1 LRIFME
7 KTRRNDPCPCG
18 SGKRFKQCCGALAG
32 ERAGSPVPAGANPS
46 PRFDEALALH
56 KAGRLAE
63 AEALYREVL
72 ASEPGHAEALHFL
85 GLAAYQKGRSEE
97 AAELIGRAIALA
109 ATSQMHTN
117 RGAALQSLG
126 RTDEAI
132 ASYRQAVALDPGF
145 ADPHYNLGLLY
156 HSLGRHDEAAACFEK
171 VLALSSG
178 HADAF
183 NNLGAA
189 LRDMGRPEDAIAC
202 YRRAVAIDPGLAGAW
217 NNLGVAQRDLG
228 RVDEAVE
235 SYRRALA
242 LDAAGPSA
250 HMNFVNLGNALGDQG
265 RVAEAAECFRRA
277 LALRPDDAEGYS
289 SYLFVMAYQ
298 CALAPAA
305 YLELARGWERSC
317 VGEAERREAAG
328 RVFARGPLAG
338 RRLRV
343 GYVSGDYRRHAVGHF
358 LKTIFALHDR
368 SRVEVF
374 AYSTSGQRDEVT
386 DEYLAVTDH
395 WASLVGIGDAQ
406 AAERIRADGID
417 VLVDVSGH
425 TAHNRLGIFARRAA
439 PVQVHY
445 LGFCASTGLSEMD
458 YWMGDA
464 ILTPPEAQA
473 HFSERLWRLP
483 RIWVAYDGSGAA
495 PEPAWRPDPGG
506 HVWVG
511 SFNNLAKINE
521 ATLALWAKVL
531 LALPEGRLLLKTKDL
546 ADPGNRRRV
555 LEFLAA
561 RGVPSGRVDLRDS
574 SATPDWPSHMAY
586 YNRLDVALDPVG
598 GVGGGTTTC
607 DALWMALPLVTLEG
621 DRMASRMTASM
632 LHAIGH
638 PEWIARSEEEY
649 VRKAVGLARDAR
661 GREALRSRLR
671 AEVARS
677 PMCDRAGLT
686 RSLEDAYLGMYGRS
700 LPGGR

>member
-1 LRIFME
+1 MQQ
-7 KTRRNDPCPCG
+7 TRGNDPCPCG
-18 SGKRFKQCCGALAG
+18 SGRRFGQCCGAAPADAPPR
-32 ERAGSPVPAGANPS
+32 ERAATVPAGAA
-46 PRFDEALALH
+46 FQEALALH
-56 KAGRLAE
+56 QAGRLAE
-63 AEALYREVL
+63 AEDLYRRVL
-72 ASEPGHAEALHFL
+72 ASEPGHAGALHL
-85 GLAAYQKGRSEE
+85 SGLIALDAGRGEE
-97 AAELIGRAIALA
+97 AAELLGRAIARGPTA
-109 ATSQMHTN
+109 ALCTAL
-117 RGAALQSLG
+117 GAALQSLG

-132 ASYRQAVALDPGF
+132 ASYRQAIALAPAL
-145 ADPHYNLGLLY
+145 ADAHYK
-156 HSLGRHDEAAACFEK
+156 LGRLYQWLGRFDEAAACYGK

-178 HADAF
+178 HAGVHNDV
-183 NNLGAA
+183 GA
-189 LRDMGRPEDAIAC
+189 DFWEMGRPEDAIAC

-217 NNLGVAQRDLG
+217 SNLGVALRDRG
-228 RVDEAVE
+228 RTEEAVA

-700 LPGGR
+700 RAAPG